1 MHRPVLATALSCA
14 LAAAGLVAAAP
25 PAVANT
31 GSCGSAPLV
40 SGAVADSVGPLD
52 REDWWHYTSVVGLHL
67 TSLTTAVGE
76 ADLYVY
82 DGSCR
87 LVCAGTGSGSRPDV
101 CPVTTP
107 TLDLYVNVSFVSGP
121 FDATYVLTVV

>member
-1 MHRPVLATALSCA
+1 MRRPVLAVLASALT
-14 LAAAGLVAAAP
+14 AAGLVAAAP

-40 SGAVADSVGPLD
+40 NSATVDSVGPLD
-52 REDWWHYTSVVGLHL
+52 REDWWHYTSVIGLHV
-67 TSLTTAVGE
+67 TTLTTAIGR
-76 ADLYVY
+76 ADLFVY

-87 LVCAGTGSGSRPDV
+87 LVCSSTESGDRPDV

-107 TLDLYVNVSFVSGP
+107 TLDLYVNVSFVSGL
-121 FDATYVLTVV
+121 FDAAYVLTVV